1 MALIFKVR
9 PALQKD
15 LPFLLELDQ
24 LCLGGMWTEQGYQSE
39 LDNPHSHLFVLAK
52 DSSQSEIIGGGAFWS
67 VLEEAHITL
76 LMVAPDFRGLGLGS
90 FLLAKLLEQ
99 AITLNL
105 ERATLEVK
113 ASNQTA
119 IALYQKYGFKV
130 AGTRRNYYQE
140 TGEDALIL
148 WQNGLNSSQIK
159 SES

>member
-1 MALIFKVR
+1 MTLVFGVR
-9 PALQKD
+9 AALQTD
-15 LPFLLELDQ
+15 LPVLVKLDQ

-39 LDNPHSHLFVLAK
+39 LDNPHSHLSVLTK
-52 DSSQSEIIGGGAFWS
+52 DLAQTQVIGGGAFWS

-76 LMVAPDFRGLGLGS
+76 LMVAPDYRGRGLGSL
-90 FLLAKLLEQ
+90 LLAELLKQ
-99 AITLNL
+99 AIALNL

-130 AGTRRNYYQE
+130 AGTRKNYYQK

-148 WQNGLNSSQIK
+148 WQNGLNLFQIK
-159 SES
+159 RFK